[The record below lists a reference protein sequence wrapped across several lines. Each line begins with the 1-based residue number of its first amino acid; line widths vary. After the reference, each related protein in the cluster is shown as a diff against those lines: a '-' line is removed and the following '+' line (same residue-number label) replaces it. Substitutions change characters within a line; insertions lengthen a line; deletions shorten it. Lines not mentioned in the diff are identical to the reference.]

1 MDIIKATLSDFDIIF
16 SEIEK
21 NFIPD
26 ERRDYADALRLFKKG
41 KYEIIQF
48 LTDGKK
54 VGFITVWHVS
64 DFVFAEHFV
73 IFEKYRNKGLGAEAL
88 DKLKNTFSKIILEA
102 ETPESD
108 IAKRRL
114 AFYERCGFTKNEQ
127 EYFQPAYRD
136 NGSEVP
142 LVIMSYPERL
152 DNFDVDAKLIRQ
164 TVYFKN

>member
-1 MDIIKATLSDFDIIF
+1 MCRKYL
-16 SEIEK
+16 
-21 NFIPD
+21 
-26 ERRDYADALRLFKKG
+26 KKG

-114 AFYERCGFTKNEQ
+114 AFYERCGFTNNEL
-127 EYFQPAYRD
+127 PR
-136 NGSEVP
+136 
-142 LVIMSYPERL
+142 
-152 DNFDVDAKLIRQ
+152 K
-164 TVYFKN
+164 T